1 LEEFKNYLVEEKEE
15 ELLKREEKLE
25 QLDRCS
31 RRASREALKKIFLI
45 VNLKNFLP
53 FIWFF
58 NFRILLI
65 A

>member
-25 QLDRCS
+25 RMDRSS
-31 RRASREALKKIFLI
+31 RKASREALKKIFLM
-45 VNLKNFLP
+45 VNLKNFHIL
-53 FIWFF
+53 FGFF